1 MIVNDF
7 LTTEMLATFVGLVLA
22 TTLIVQ
28 FTKDI
33 VKNKFSD
40 VYVRLYTLC
49 ISLILTFVFARAGT
63 GLEDV
68 ILTIINSIIVSMA
81 SMGGYELIS
90 DPKAEK
96 SK

>member
-1 MIVNDF
+1 MITDF
-7 LTTEMLATFVGLVLA
+7 MTVEILATFAGLVLA

-33 VKNKFSD
+33 VKNKFGD

>member
-1 MIVNDF
+1 MVSDF
-7 LTTEMLATFVGLVLA
+7 LTAEVLATFVGLVIA

-33 VKNKFSD
+33 VKSKFED

-49 ISLILTFVFARAGT
+49 IALILTFVFARAGT
-63 GLEDV
+63 DV
-68 ILTIINSIIVSMA
+68 ESIVLTIINSIIVSMA

-90 DPKAEK
+90 DPRAKK

>member
-7 LTTEMLATFVGLVLA
+7 LTTKMLATFVGLVLA

>member
-40 VYVRLYTLC
+40 VYVRVYTLC